1 MRLVTFS
8 ALSAALSLGACASA
22 PGSQA
27 LDGRTMGSPM
37 ASAAAMPMGPAVAP
51 PKGYVAMCRD
61 QPQLC
66 MEAAS
71 AAAPAAPASL
81 APAVLPEDQV
91 DLLRQVNLRVN
102 SRVRQ
107 MTDLRAFGVQGLWTR
122 AGQGDFGAA
131 GDCKAIAVEKRVELE
146 AAGVPAKAL
155 FYAIAYRGDLGLH
168 AVLVAHTARGDMVLD
183 SRNPRIVAW
192 NEAPYTWVQRQSQ
205 DEAFAWSM
213 VIRSGGRPDGGAA
226 SIVLARAD

>member
-8 ALSAALSLGACASA
+8 ALLAALALSACASA
-22 PGSQA
+22 RNDRQPPSAA
-27 LDGRTMGSPM
+27 L
-37 ASAAAMPMGPAVAP
+37 AAAMPMGPAMAP

-66 MEAAS
+66 IEAAS
-71 AAAPAAPASL
+71 AAAVALSSDEQL
-81 APAVLPEDQV
+81 
-91 DLLRQVNLRVN
+91 DLLRRVNLRVN

-107 MTDLRAFGVQGLWTR
+107 MTDVRAFGVQGLWTR
-122 AGQGDFGAA
+122 AGEGDFGAA

-146 AAGVPAKAL
+146 AAGVPASAL

-183 SRNPRIVAW
+183 SRSPRIVLW
-192 NEAPYTWVQRQSQ
+192 NHAPYTWVQRQSQ
-205 DEAFAWSM
+205 GEAFAWAM
-213 VIRSGGRPDGGAA
+213 VAPPAA
-226 SIVLARAD
+226 PPAAVMLASAD